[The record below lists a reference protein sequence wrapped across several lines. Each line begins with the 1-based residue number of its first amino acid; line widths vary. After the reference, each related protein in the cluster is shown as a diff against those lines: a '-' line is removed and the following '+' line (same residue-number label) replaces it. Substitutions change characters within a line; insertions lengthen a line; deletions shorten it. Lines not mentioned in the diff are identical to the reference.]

1 MEAYI
6 RRQEEMQNGLGS
18 RSRAPRPE
26 RLTLLEPDTIPTHTN
41 PRDRGTPSPR
51 WLGPSIDN
59 PVLPFLKHPADD
71 ELLTAAEESGSED
84 FNLEVGDEDDLCGP
98 ALTEFEQLLTQE
110 PHKEQLRRLWE
121 RKEAALAQAL
131 QLCNDARKDAR
142 LEQEIFMSATA
153 RAQTGPGIEENAGAF
168 VQQTSS
174 VVNPRT
180 PIPLHLAQQ
189 PEGGTIPP
197 LSSAD
202 RAGQFLLQQAPGG
215 RGPPPHLQHGDSGLS
230 PPVTAVAALPSEI
243 GQRQR
248 GALKPPNFDPSSDSG
263 VAEKDIGS
271 FLYEDSDL
279 RFLESHVKTLLLHS
293 LAILPYDPEKAQSV
307 AFSAM
312 TSSRELDFPPFTAR
326 CAFYVAMAAFQCSQ
340 YREARDWF
348 GEARVAKG
356 VYIEGEA
363 VDGWLG
369 ACTEEID
376 TDHNAS
382 DASSQLPSARGEL
395 SGVVGPGLDYVP
407 QHPRVFGGLRN
418 ISDLGRHDS
427 AVESEDEGS
436 PYVYQYWSPERQ
448 FLSPV
453 QVATLADAGSV
464 VPDGDPAGLNGLH
477 ERLNDLYV
485 MKLGPDGAYRRRWSS
500 DERSDGSREAPIG
513 ALSEELSEALS
524 KTSSDAS
531 SDASGDAW
539 FEAPSEA
546 SSEAVSDAE
555 SGVGG
560 DSKPARYR
568 VVNEGRQSTEE

>member
-1 MEAYI
+1 
-6 RRQEEMQNGLGS
+6 
-18 RSRAPRPE
+18 
-26 RLTLLEPDTIPTHTN
+26 
-41 PRDRGTPSPR
+41 
-51 WLGPSIDN
+51 N

-84 FNLEVGDEDDLCGP
+84 FNLEVGDEDRQDLCGP

-326 CAFYVAMAAFQCSQ
+326 CAFYVAMAAFQRRQ
-340 YREARDWF
+340 YGEARDWF
-348 GEARVAKG
+348 VEARVAKG

-369 ACTEEID
+369 ACMEEIERD
-376 TDHNAS
+376 RNAS
-382 DASSQLPSARGEL
+382 DPSSQLPSTNGEL
-395 SGVVGPGLDYVP
+395 FSVVDPGPDSVA
-407 QHPRVFGGLRN
+407 QHPRVFGGLRK

-427 AVESEDEGS
+427 AIESEDEGS
-436 PYVYQYWSPERQ
+436 PYEYQYWTPGRQ

-453 QVATLADAGSV
+453 QVASLADAGSV

-500 DERSDGSREAPIG
+500 DERNDGSREAPSG
-513 ALSEELSEALS
+513 ALGEELSEASS
-524 KTSSDAS
+524 KTSSEAS
-531 SDASGDAW
+531 SDAW

-546 SSEAVSDAE
+546 SIEASIEASSEAVSDA
-555 SGVGG
+555 GGDVGG

-568 VVNEGRQSTEE
+568 VVNEARQSTEE

>member
-1 MEAYI
+1 MED
-6 RRQEEMQNGLGS
+6 L
-18 RSRAPRPE
+18 
-26 RLTLLEPDTIPTHTN
+26 
-41 PRDRGTPSPR
+41 
-51 WLGPSIDN
+51 
-59 PVLPFLKHPADD
+59 
-71 ELLTAAEESGSED
+71 
-84 FNLEVGDEDDLCGP
+84 NLEGGDDDDLCGP

-142 LEQEIFMSATA
+142 LEQEIFMNATA
-153 RAQTGPGIEENAGAF
+153 RAQTGSGIEEDEGAS

-174 VVNPRT
+174 VATPRT
-180 PIPLHLAQQ
+180 AIPLHIVQQ

-197 LSSAD
+197 LSSAG
-202 RAGQFLLQQAPGG
+202 RAGQFLLQQAPNR
-215 RGPPPHLQHGDSGLS
+215 RGSPPHLQHGDSESSAPG
-230 PPVTAVAALPSEI
+230 TAVAALSSEI

-248 GALKPPNFDPSSDSG
+248 GALKPPNFDPISDSG
-263 VAEKDIGS
+263 VAEKDLGS
-271 FLYEDSDL
+271 FLYQGTHSMNNDDGHDDAAPTFFHFDL
-279 RFLESHVKTLLLHS
+279 RFLESHLKTLLLHS
-293 LAILPYDPEKAQSV
+293 LALLPYDPEKAQNV
-307 AFSAM
+307 AFSA
-312 TSSRELDFPPFTAR
+312 TTASRDLDFAPFTAR
-326 CAFYVAMAAFQCSQ
+326 CAFYVAMAAFQRGQ
-340 YREARDWF
+340 YGEARDRF
-348 GEARVAKG
+348 GEAQGTKG

-369 ACTEEID
+369 ACMEEIERER
-376 TDHNAS
+376 NAS
-382 DASSQLPSARGEL
+382 DPSSRLSSADGEL
-395 SGVVGPGLDYVP
+395 SGVVGPGPDYIS
-407 QHPRVFGGLRN
+407 QHPKVFGGLRN

-453 QVATLADAGSV
+453 QVASLADAGSV

-513 ALSEELSEALS
+513 ALSEELSEELSEASS
-524 KTSSDAS
+524 KTSSDVSSNAS
-531 SDASGDAW
+531 SEAW

-546 SSEAVSDAE
+546 SIEASIEASSEAVSDV
-555 SGVGG
+555 GGDIGG

-568 VVNEGRQSTEE
+568 VVNEARQSTEE